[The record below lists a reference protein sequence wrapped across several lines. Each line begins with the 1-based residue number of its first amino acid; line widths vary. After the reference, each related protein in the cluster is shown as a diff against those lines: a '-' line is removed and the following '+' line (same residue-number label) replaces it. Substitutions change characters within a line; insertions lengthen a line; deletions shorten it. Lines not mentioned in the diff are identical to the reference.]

1 MGISAISFLID
12 HDYHQSHNLMGF
24 EDGLKEKGIDG
35 LLQWLLLH
43 WVRGR
48 VSTVEKEGGRE
59 DYKTSCSEQ
68 WKKGETHQDGLKEKV
83 LGKTTMEMGLK
94 RRYWVVGLFVGLM
107 GRDKKAKGTCH
118 LAAVAFSILGQVDLT
133 RNWT

>member
-1 MGISAISFLID
+1 MRRREGERITRPLALLNSID
-12 HDYHQSHNLMGF
+12 
-24 EDGLKEKGIDG
+24 
-35 LLQWLLLH
+35 
-43 WVRGR
+43 
-48 VSTVEKEGGRE
+48 T
-59 DYKTSCSEQ
+59 EQ

-118 LAAVAFSILGQVDLT
+118 LAAVAFATLGQVDLT
-133 RNWT
+133 RSRT